1 MWDDSKD
8 ACFSPSR
15 RGAAS
20 TSNPNSR
27 AYRLPLVRGQ
37 TFDSEG
43 FLELERTWIRFTV
56 IVNSTTIAPVSPVN
70 TSSA

>member
-1 MWDDSKD
+1 MWDDSEET
-8 ACFSPSR
+8 CFSPSR

-20 TSNPNSR
+20 TNNPSSR
-27 AYRLPLVRGQ
+27 AYRLPLVHGQ
-37 TFDSEG
+37 TFDSEE

-56 IVNSTTIAPVSPVN
+56 IVNSTTIAPVSLVN